1 MSSIKLLFRFCL
13 VRLVLAIHSSTRPI
27 LARVSKMS
35 CAVGQGGLALL
46 AEHLPLLY
54 PEITQSNRTSSSTPQ
69 TAGDLS
75 DQDYEFVT
83 QVKGISL
90 GPLQVII

>member
-1 MSSIKLLFRFCL
+1 MS
-13 VRLVLAIHSSTRPI
+13 VA
-27 LARVSKMS
+27 
-35 CAVGQGGLALL
+35 QGGLALL

-54 PEITQSNRTSSSTPQ
+54 PEITQQQSVTKPATGTSSGGGGNENSI
-69 TAGDLS
+69 AAELS

-90 GPLQVII
+90 GDIQVKVHIAFCHLNFLVFGVHSSS

>member
-1 MSSIKLLFRFCL
+1 MS
-13 VRLVLAIHSSTRPI
+13 VA
-27 LARVSKMS
+27 
-35 CAVGQGGLALL
+35 QGGLALL

-54 PEITQSNRTSSSTPQ
+54 PEITQQQSVTKPSTGTSSGGVGNENSI
-69 TAGDLS
+69 AAELS

-90 GPLQVII
+90 GDIQVRVHIAAFCHLNFLVFGVHSSS

>member
-1 MSSIKLLFRFCL
+1 MLTNDQHDYNAHSIKYCDL
-13 VRLVLAIHSSTRPI
+13 VA
-27 LARVSKMS
+27 
-35 CAVGQGGLALL
+35 QGGLALL

-54 PEITQSNRTSSSTPQ
+54 PEITQQQLSSKPPSGAGSGGSAGNTESSN
-69 TAGDLS
+69 TAAELS

-90 GPLQVII
+90 GDIQVRVS

>member
-1 MSSIKLLFRFCL
+1 MLTNDQHDYNAYTIEYSDL
-13 VRLVLAIHSSTRPI
+13 VA
-27 LARVSKMS
+27 
-35 CAVGQGGLALL
+35 QGGLALL

-54 PEITQSNRTSSSTPQ
+54 PEITQQQLSSKPPSGVGGGGSAGNTESSN
-69 TAGDLS
+69 TAAELS

-90 GPLQVII
+90 GDIQVRVH